1 MAARTNFYGVRRN
14 RMEKS
19 RAYQPSAAF
28 IGASWAALGLGM
40 VAYLI
45 GLWNASSM
53 QLNEKGYYFALL
65 VLGLYSAVSLQK
77 VVRDRME
84 DIPVTG
90 IYYGL
95 SWLALGI
102 AISLLLVGLYNATL
116 QLSEKGFYIMAFAL
130 ALFGAITVQKN
141 VRDLQAAGAKSERSV
156 ETSSERKE
164 RSEAEAGSA
173 AVGATGI
180 TGIVG
185 GVGSSSAMPGAT
197 VNSSVPRQ
205 TAAPVSLPHR

>member
-1 MAARTNFYGVRRN
+1 MVARTNFYGVRRN

-164 RSEAEAGSA
+164 RSETEAGSA